1 MERKYNLANHLFNFI
16 AVILGVYLAFYMN
29 EKAKEKQDRKESVV
43 LMKSLVN
50 DLSSDIETYE
60 TYQIPANRQIREN
73 IEVLLSMLIADS
85 LDDVDSRIS
94 SILDIENYAPSAST
108 YSSMKSSGKLSL
120 INDLTLQKSLSDYYE
135 GMVVESQMK
144 GEYQVEYFTNELLS
158 WLTYNFDLMN
168 VKITDKEQVIL
179 LRNKLLIYESLVAQK
194 VNAYEEIVEESQK
207 LKEHIQSLLDL
218 E

>member
-120 INDLTLQKSLSDYYE
+120 IDDLTLQKSLSDYYE